1 MKKTQLTRR
10 QFVKAAAL
18 GTASTLALPHFFP
31 AAALGKDGIVAPSE
45 RITLAGIGIHNRGS
59 YVLSRML
66 VQPDVQFVAICDVRA
81 DQREK
86 IKAVADEKYGNNDC
100 ATYRDMRELLARDDI
115 DAVLIATGDRWH
127 TLASTM
133 AAKAGKDVYSEKPC
147 AISIGQCRDL
157 DEAMKRYG
165 TVFQAGTQR
174 RDVENF
180 RFAINL
186 ARSGKLGKIHT
197 LHASI
202 YHLQVRYD
210 WLPTQPEPSKDVLDW
225 NLWLG
230 PAPWRPY
237 NFDYCAGNYCQWRA
251 HFDFDSGA
259 KLLDWGAHTV
269 DLCQWANNSDDT
281 VPVEYEAKGNSI
293 YAQYADGVKLIMR
306 PDGWLGLGTC
316 PIRIEGDEGW
326 IETGD
331 SGKFAVSSP
340 TLLQNSPPPVNGLDA
355 EPHVRNFF
363 NCVKSRQQ
371 PSTNAS
377 IARHSHIACH
387 AAALSWMLG
396 RKLQFDPVKEEFIG
410 DEEANRM
417 RTRAM
422 RNPWKDA

>member
-1 MKKTQLTRR
+1 MTKPKLTRR
-10 QFVKAAAL
+10 QFVKTAAL
-18 GTASTLALPHFFP
+18 GAASTLALPHVFP

-81 DQREK
+81 DQRKK
-86 IKAVADEKYGNNDC
+86 IKAVADQKYGNNDC

-127 TLASTM
+127 TLASTL

-157 DEAMKRYG
+157 DEAMQRYG

-180 RFAINL
+180 RFAVNL

-202 YHLQVRYD
+202 YDLMVYYN
-210 WLPTQPEPSKDVLDW
+210 WLPEQPEPPKDVFDW

-237 NFDYCAGNYCQWRA
+237 NKAYGEGDWCQWRA

-259 KLLDWGAHTV
+259 RLLDWGAHTV
-269 DLCQWANNSDDT
+269 DLCQWANSSDDT
-281 VPVEYEAKGNSI
+281 VPVEYEAKGNTV
-293 YAQYADGVKLIMR
+293 YTQYADGVKLVMR

-331 SGKFAVSSP
+331 SGRFAVSSP
-340 TLLQNSPPPVNGLDA
+340 ALLQNSPPPVNGLDA

-363 NCVKSRQQ
+363 DCVKSRQQ

-377 IARHSHIACH
+377 IVRHSHIACH

-417 RTRAM
+417 RTRAV